1 MNATTL
7 LQWQN
12 LIFLLPCGLAAVL
25 LLLSSL
31 HLGHHTGHGHA
42 QHHPA
47 PMGHGHANVPAAHS
61 AHAPAHGH
69 GHMDSNA
76 ARTPATHGHGH
87 ARVAGKAGHRAEQ
100 HGERQEGERPN
111 VAVTTNF
118 VLHLTGAD
126 RAPLTLILEV
136 FCLVWGLA
144 GFAANRS
151 LLHTTE
157 PTPRQILPSLLIAL
171 GIGLIGARF
180 GAEILARVMP
190 QEESLDVGRD
200 GLFGLTGTVAY
211 SVTPATGR
219 IHIYDGHGTLHD
231 ESCRVVADH
240 PGIEKGRRAMVV
252 DVDTQGMLVVEEVP
266 ETVK

>member
-1 MNATTL
+1 MDAMTL

-31 HLGHHTGHGHA
+31 HLGHHAGHGHG
-42 QHHPA
+42 HHAA
-47 PMGHGHANVPAAHS
+47 PMGHGHAPAAHG
-61 AHAPAHGH
+61 AHAPAQGH
-69 GHMDSNA
+69 GSAGGNA
-76 ARTPATHGHGH
+76 ARGPVARGHHH
-87 ARVAGKAGHRAEQ
+87 AAANAGQKAGQR
-100 HGERQEGERPN
+100 GERQERPN

-144 GFAANRS
+144 GFAANRG
-151 LLHTTE
+151 LLHTAN
-157 PTPRQILPSLLIAL
+157 PTPVQILPSLLIAL
-171 GIGLIGARF
+171 CIGLIGARF
-180 GAEILARVMP
+180 GAEILARVLP
-190 QEESLDVGRD
+190 QEESLDVGHD
-200 GLFGLTGTVAY
+200 GLFALTGTIAY
-211 SVTPATGR
+211 AVSPTAGR
-219 IHIYDGHGTLHD
+219 IHIYDRYGTLHD

-252 DVDTQGMLVVEEVP
+252 DVDPQGTLLVEEVP
-266 ETVK
+266 ETVR